1 MLYAEE
7 QCFQMRAYL
16 KILRGLPS
24 ENYQPNSFRLFFCY
38 ICNLSYM
45 VDPLN
50 TKIEFDSVD
59 EDFENAQWCGNVK
72 LQTIENVCAGLHIS
86 GSIVIG

>member
-1 MLYAEE
+1 MNIY
-7 QCFQMRAYL
+7 RPYSDKPL
-16 KILRGLPS
+16 KSTGFISNAILL
-24 ENYQPNSFRLFFCY
+24 
-38 ICNLSYM
+38 
-45 VDPLN
+45 
-50 TKIEFDSVD
+50 D